1 MMKVIFIKL
10 MTGIIISLFLTVSLE
25 AGEPQK
31 KGDRVTLETDK
42 GKIVITFYPDEAPKT
57 VEHFKKLVG
66 EGFYDGIYFHRV
78 IPGFMIQGG
87 DPNTRDKDRGND
99 GMGGSGYTINA
110 EFNKH
115 NHGRGTVSM
124 ARSRDPNSAGS
135 QFFICVAA
143 ATHLDGNYTAFG
155 KVTDGMDVVDNIVS
169 APKDR
174 RDNPLKNIFINKA
187 YLNE

>member
-1 MMKVIFIKL
+1 MKGVFLKV

-31 KGDRVTLETDK
+31 KGAGVTLETDK
-42 GKIVITFYPDEAPKT
+42 GKIVIVFYPDEAPKT
-57 VEHFKKLVG
+57 VENFKKLVG

-78 IPGFMIQGG
+78 IPGFMIQAG
-87 DPNTRDKDRGND
+87 DPNTKDKDRGND
-99 GMGGSGYTINA
+99 GMGGPGYAINA

-115 NHGRGTVSM
+115 KHVRGTVSM

-143 ATHLDGNYTAFG
+143 APNLDGSYTAFG
-155 KVTDGMDVVDNIVS
+155 KVIEGMDAVDKIVS
-169 APKDR
+169 APKDP
-174 RDNPLKNIFINKA
+174 RDNPLKNIFIKKA